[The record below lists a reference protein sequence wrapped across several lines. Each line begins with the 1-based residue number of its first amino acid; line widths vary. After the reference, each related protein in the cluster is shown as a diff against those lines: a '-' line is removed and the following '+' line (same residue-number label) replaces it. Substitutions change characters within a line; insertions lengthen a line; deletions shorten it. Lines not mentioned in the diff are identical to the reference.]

1 MRRTALIL
9 LVSLL
14 LGAWATAATAGEPP
28 VPIEGKLLVA
38 GWDDLGSF
46 TYFMEGWS
54 DNIIP
59 AASHFANG
67 DMSPLADQVAYT
79 VQTDEWPNHLMD
91 VWKADIDGTN
101 AVNLTTAAG
110 LGGINCIPSWSPD
123 GSKLTFQHCDP
134 VVGLLPCEAG
144 FYPWLMNADGSG
156 AYQIRPES
164 KGGGTAVDWSPNGYR
179 LLSYLDGIG
188 YATFDIDGTDVE
200 PVPNVGGAPRW
211 SPDGSKIVMS
221 WTWGD
226 VVDGEP
232 GVWRVIGITNADGS
246 DPQALV
252 GQFLTDADINLYLSI
267 PGNVRTSGD
276 DLGGV
281 QWWIGPVYPQWSP
294 AGDRIV
300 FLAGMPFDPL
310 GPYYKFQ
317 DEMWVYELGT
327 GDLTKITDNVS
338 NENWLSWNGYNTFP
352 EDPEVT
358 VDNTT
363 VTFSEVTGDGLTTIL
378 RDDDP
383 PALPSGYQFCGE
395 YYNVSTTATVA
406 GPITICM
413 TYKDEDVPGGN
424 EAALC
429 LLHYNEAIPG
439 YEDITISR
447 DPVNNVVCGEVDSLS
462 VFGLAAMPVFGGFR
476 QPINA
481 DGSSVF
487 KAGRTIPVKFALYD
501 PLGNPIA
508 DATCHLATWQVSS
521 EILGSV
527 PETAEAVYA
536 DAGDTF
542 RYCPEG
548 EQYIYNLST
557 KGMDTG
563 TWRLRVTADGWPG
576 FEATVL
582 IGLR

>member
-1 MRRTALIL
+1 MRSLSLIL

-14 LGAWATAATAGEPP
+14 LAAWATAATAGDPP
-28 VPIEGKLLVA
+28 VPIEGKLLVS
-38 GWDDLGSF
+38 GWDDLGGFS
-46 TYFMEGWS
+46 YFMEGWS

-59 AASHFANG
+59 AALHFADC
-67 DMSPLADQVAYT
+67 DMSPLADQVSYD
-79 VQTDEWPNHLMD
+79 VQTGAWPTHLMD
-91 VWKADIDGTN
+91 VWQADIDGAN
-101 AVNLTTAAG
+101 AVNLTAMAG
-110 LGGINCIPSWSPD
+110 LGGINCLPSWSPD

-134 VVGLLPCEAG
+134 VAGLLPCEAG

-179 LLSYLDGIG
+179 LLSYLAGIG
-188 YATFDIDGTDVE
+188 YATFDIDGTDVQY
-200 PVPNVGGAPRW
+200 VPNVGGGSRW
-211 SPDGSKIVMS
+211 SPDGSKIVSS
-221 WTWGD
+221 WTLWD

-232 GVWRVIGITNADGS
+232 GVWRQIGITNADGS
-246 DPQALV
+246 DPQVLV
-252 GQFLTDADINLYLSI
+252 EQFLSDADINLYLSI
-267 PGNVRTSGD
+267 PGNVRNVLD
-276 DLGGV
+276 DLDGI

-294 AGDRIV
+294 SGDRIV

-317 DEMWVYELGT
+317 DEIWVYELGT

-338 NENWLSWNGYNTFP
+338 HENWLSWNGDNTFP

-383 PALPSGYQFCGE
+383 PELPGGYQFCGE
-395 YYNVSTTATVA
+395 YYEVSTTATVA

-413 TYKDEDVPGGN
+413 TYEDEDVPGGN
-424 EAALC
+424 EEALC
-429 LLHYNEAIPG
+429 LLHYNEALPG

-447 DPVNNVVCGEVDSLS
+447 DPVNNIVCGQVDSLS
-462 VFGLAAMPVFGGFR
+462 VFGLAAMPIFGGFR
-476 QPINA
+476 PPINP
-481 DGSSVF
+481 DGSSVW

-508 DATCHLATWQVSS
+508 NATCHLACLPWVEESVGAVSES
-521 EILGSV
+521 
-527 PETAEAVYA
+527 AEATSA

-542 RYCPEG
+542 RYCPES

-557 KGMDTG
+557 KGMEPG
-563 TWRLRVTADGWPG
+563 AYLLEVTAEGWPG
-576 FEATVL
+576 FKATVK